1 MPATPPDTEQL
12 IERAAHG
19 DAAARQ
25 QLLTRHRP
33 RLRRMV
39 AVRLDRRLAARVDPS
54 DLVQETLAEAARNLS
69 DYLRRRPLPFYP
81 WLRQLAAQRLA
92 DVHRHHLGAQ
102 KRTVTREEPEDWPLP
117 DASAAALAERFLDS
131 GTSPSGHL
139 LRAEQAE
146 RVRAALAGL
155 APPARE
161 VLVLR
166 HLEGLSIAEV
176 ANALGI
182 SVQAAKKR
190 HVRALELLR
199 DRLGDEMTGGMP

>member
-1 MPATPPDTEQL
+1 MAATPPDTEQL

-19 DAAARQ
+19 DGAARQ
-25 QLLTRHRP
+25 QLLIRHRP

-39 AVRLDRRLAARVDPS
+39 AIRLDHRLAARLDPS
-54 DLVQETLAEAARNLS
+54 DLVQETLAEAARTMS
-69 DYLRRRPLPFYP
+69 DYLRQRPLAFYP
-81 WLRQLAAQRLA
+81 WLRQIAVQRLA

-102 KRTVTREEPEDWPLP
+102 KRAVTREEPWDWPLP
-117 DASAAALAERFLDS
+117 DASAAALAKRLVAS

-146 RVRAALAGL
+146 RVRAALAEL
-155 APPARE
+155 ASLARE

-176 ANALGI
+176 AAALGI
-182 SVQAAKKR
+182 GVEAAKKR
-190 HVRALELLR
+190 HVRALEQLR
-199 DRLGDEMTGGMP
+199 DRLGDETTGGLA